1 MAAVKKPT
9 LLDAQNDT
17 TPPPGVV
24 SAEDRLL
31 LALAAEQARSATLAL
46 QLAAA
51 TRDSA
56 EAALNRERER
66 IRGVYALSDT
76 DSIDLA
82 TGAIT
87 RR

>member
-17 TPPPGVV
+17 PLPSSVV
-24 SAEDRLL
+24 SVEDRLT

-46 QLAAA
+46 QLASEH
-51 TRDSA
+51 RDAA
-56 EAALNRERER
+56 EAFLNRERER
-66 IRGVYALSDT
+66 IRGAYALSDK